1 MSTLFVFFF
10 HKGALV
16 EVQKR
21 NFAYFLMRVVREITR
36 DYFYTREVGGF

>member
-1 MSTLFVFFF
+1 MLLFFIWELFMSTLFVFFF

-21 NFAYFLMRVVREITR
+21 NFAYFLMRVVR
-36 DYFYTREVGGF
+36 